1 MPGSEYDL
9 ELRLAYGSGASI
21 GVGTHLRLTVPASGA
36 GDGVAVAGEPLLQL
50 SPTPAFGGFQFEVA
64 EGALEVL
71 LARDLMC
78 EWELVE
84 H

>member
-21 GVGTHLRLTVPASGA
+21 AVGTRLRLRVPASGA
-36 GDGVAVAGEPLLQL
+36 GDGVAVAGEPLLL
-50 SPTPAFGGFQFEVA
+50 SPTPAFGGFQFEAA